1 MKSKIFLLGSMN
13 ILLNNYFYQFLV
25 FLFFLKGDF
34 EIIAEITFVLAPL
47 IFLKESFS
55 SNQRTLLLSD
65 KRLSLYKV
73 FFKQRVKYATL
84 ILIIYLFFVNYF
96 VKSEDVLFLILI
108 VILIYFL
115 WFNELT
121 ITSYEINSDKKKI
134 FGNLIFLIIL
144 YMFLTYYIF
153 LPSKNLLYIPIIIFV
168 FLILKYVYINKN
180 NLFYIFKNLKIQKK
194 IDYKTLSTISINL
207 ANLIW
212 RIFFFV
218 LLEKEYS
225 GVLFSVFALMSFP
238 SSLYSN
244 TIGMLLE
251 TQNKYKNAFKRILII
266 YYFFILYLMY
276 YIFVNK
282 IVPLN
287 NSILSNFSMTAGLF
301 SFVGS
306 LIMIFAISK
315 RIKIINYKKLKRK
328 ILFQTDIM
336 YSIINILSLAIV
348 YFLFG
353 SYFFSILFFI
363 SSISSLIYYIYYK
376 KLNHDEY
383 N

>member
-1 MKSKIFLLGSMN
+1 M
-13 ILLNNYFYQFLV
+13 
-25 FLFFLKGDF
+25 
-34 EIIAEITFVLAPL
+34 
-47 IFLKESFS
+47 
-55 SNQRTLLLSD
+55 
-65 KRLSLYKV
+65 
-73 FFKQRVKYATL
+73 
-84 ILIIYLFFVNYF
+84 
-96 VKSEDVLFLILI
+96 
-108 VILIYFL
+108 

-134 FGNLIFLIIL
+134 FVNLIFLIIL

-168 FLILKYVYINKN
+168 FLILKYIYINKN

-194 IDYKTLSTISINL
+194 INNKTLSTISINL

-251 TQNKYKNAFKRILII
+251 TQNKYKNAFKRILMI
-266 YYFFILYLMY
+266 YYLFILYLMY

>member
-13 ILLNNYFYQFLV
+13 ILLNNYFYQFMV

-34 EIIAEITFVLAPL
+34 EIIAEITFILAPL

-73 FFKQRVKYATL
+73 FFKQRVLYATL
-84 ILIIYLFFVNYF
+84 ILIIYVFFVNYF
-96 VKSEDVLFLILI
+96 AKSEDFLFLILI
-108 VILIYFL
+108 VILINYM
-115 WFNELT
+115 WFSELT

-134 FGNLIFLIIL
+134 FRNLIFLIII

-153 LPSKNLLYIPIIIFV
+153 LPSKDLLYIPIIIFG
-168 FLILKYVYINKN
+168 FLILKYIYINKN
-180 NLFYIFKNLKIQKK
+180 NLFYIFKNFKIQKK

-218 LLEKEYS
+218 LIEKEYS

-251 TQNKYKNAFKRILII
+251 TQNKYKNAFKSILMI

-287 NSILSNFSMTAGLF
+287 NSILSNFSMTVGLF

-306 LIMIFAISK
+306 LIMIFATSK
-315 RIKIINYKKLKRK
+315 RIKIINSKKLKRK

-336 YSIINILSLAIV
+336 YSIINVLSLVIV

-353 SYFFSILFFI
+353 SYFFSVLFFI

-376 KLNHDEY
+376 KLNHGE
-383 N
+383 

>member
-13 ILLNNYFYQFLV
+13 ILLNNYFYQFFV
-25 FLFFLKGDF
+25 ILFFIKGDF
-34 EIIAEITFVLAPL
+34 EIIAEITFILAPL

-73 FFKQRVKYATL
+73 FFKQRVLYATL
-84 ILIIYLFFVNYF
+84 ILIIYLFFLNYF
-96 VKSEDVLFLILI
+96 SKSEDILFLILI
-108 VILIYFL
+108 VILINYM

-134 FGNLIFLIIL
+134 FVNLIFLIIL
-144 YMFLTYYIF
+144 YMSLTYYIF
-153 LPSKNLLYIPIIIFV
+153 LPSKNLLYIPIIIFI
-168 FLILKYVYINKN
+168 FLILKYIYINKN
-180 NLFYIFKNLKIQKK
+180 NLLYIFKDLKIQKK

-225 GVLFSVFALMSFP
+225 GILFSVFALMSFP
-238 SSLYSN
+238 SSVYNN

-251 TQNKYKNAFKRILII
+251 TQNKYKNAFKSILMI

-376 KLNHDEY
+376 KINHDE
-383 N
+383 

>member
-1 MKSKIFLLGSMN
+1 MMSKIFLLRSMN
-13 ILLNNYFYQFLV
+13 ILLNNYFYQFLII
-25 FLFFLKGDF
+25 LFFLKGDF
-34 EIIAEITFVLAPL
+34 EIIAEITFILAPL

-73 FFKQRVKYATL
+73 FFKQRVLYATL
-84 ILIIYLFFVNYF
+84 ILIIYLFFLNYF
-96 VKSEDVLFLILI
+96 AKSEDILFLILI
-108 VILIYFL
+108 VILINCM

-134 FGNLIFLIIL
+134 FGNLIYLIIL

-153 LPSKNLLYIPIIIFV
+153 LPSKNLLYISIIIFV
-168 FLILKYVYINKN
+168 FLILKYIYINKN
-180 NLFYIFKNLKIQKK
+180 NLFYIFKNFKIQKK

-238 SSLYSN
+238 SSVYSN

-251 TQNKYKNAFKRILII
+251 TQNKYKNVFKSILMI

-301 SFVGS
+301 SFAGS

-315 RIKIINYKKLKRK
+315 RIKIINSKKLKRK

-336 YSIINILSLAIV
+336 YSIINVLSLATV

-363 SSISSLIYYIYYK
+363 SSISSLIYNIHYK
-376 KLNHDEY
+376 KINHDE
-383 N
+383 

>member
-1 MKSKIFLLGSMN
+1 MKSKIILLSYIN

-25 FLFFLKGDF
+25 FLFLLKGEF
-34 EIIAEITFVLAPL
+34 VIISEITFLLAPL

-55 SNQRTLLLSD
+55 SNQRTVLLSD

-73 FFKQRVKYATL
+73 FFKQRILYATL
-84 ILIIYLFFVNYF
+84 TLIIYLFFINYF
-96 VKSEDVLFLILI
+96 VTSEDILFLSII
-108 VILIYFL
+108 VILIKFM

-134 FGNLIFLIIL
+134 FVNLIFLIIL

-251 TQNKYKNAFKRILII
+251 TQNKYKYAFKCILMI
-266 YYFFILYLMY
+266 YYFFILYVMY

-287 NSILSNFSMTAGLF
+287 NSILSNFSITAGLF

>member
-168 FLILKYVYINKN
+168 FLILKYVYIYKN

-194 IDYKTLSTISINL
+194 INNKTLSTISINL

-251 TQNKYKNAFKRILII
+251 TQNKYKNAFKSILMI

-336 YSIINILSLAIV
+336 YSIINVLSLVIV

>member
-1 MKSKIFLLGSMN
+1 MQSKIFLLGSVN

-25 FLFFLKGDF
+25 ILFFLKGDF
-34 EIIAEITFVLAPL
+34 EIIAEITFILAPL

-73 FFKQRVKYATL
+73 FFKQRVLYATL
-84 ILIIYLFFVNYF
+84 ILIIYFFFVNYF
-96 VKSEDVLFLILI
+96 VKSEDILFLILI
-108 VILIYFL
+108 VILINYM

-134 FGNLIFLIIL
+134 FVNLIFLIIL

-168 FLILKYVYINKN
+168 FLILKYIYINKN
-180 NLFYIFKNLKIQKK
+180 NLFYIFKNFNIQKK

-251 TQNKYKNAFKRILII
+251 TQNKYKNAFKSILMI

-315 RIKIINYKKLKRK
+315 RIKIINSKKLKRK

-336 YSIINILSLAIV
+336 YSIINVLSLATV

-363 SSISSLIYYIYYK
+363 SSISSLIYCIYYK
-376 KLNHDEY
+376 KINHDE
-383 N
+383 

>member
-1 MKSKIFLLGSMN
+1 MKSKIFLLGTIN
-13 ILLNNYFYQFLV
+13 ILLNNYFYQFFV
-25 FLFFLKGDF
+25 ILFFIKGDF
-34 EIIAEITFVLAPL
+34 EIIAEITFILAPL

-153 LPSKNLLYIPIIIFV
+153 LPSKNLLYIPIIIFI
-168 FLILKYVYINKN
+168 FLILKYIYINKN
-180 NLFYIFKNLKIQKK
+180 NFFYIFKNLKIQKK
-194 IDYKTLSTISINL
+194 INNKTLSTISINL

-225 GVLFSVFALMSFP
+225 GILFSVFALMSFP
-238 SSLYSN
+238 SSVYNN

-251 TQNKYKNAFKRILII
+251 TQNIYKNAFKSILMI

-287 NSILSNFSMTAGLF
+287 NSILSNFSMTAVLF

-363 SSISSLIYYIYYK
+363 SSISSLIYNIHYK
-376 KLNHDEY
+376 KINHDE
-383 N
+383 

>member
-1 MKSKIFLLGSMN
+1 MKSKLILLGN
-13 ILLNNYFYQFLV
+13 ICILLNNYFYQFLV

-34 EIIAEITFVLAPL
+34 VIISEITFLIAPL

-73 FFKQRVKYATL
+73 FFKQRILYATL
-84 ILIIYLFFVNYF
+84 TLIIYLFFINYF
-96 VKSEDVLFLILI
+96 GIGEDIIFVILI
-108 VILIYFL
+108 VFL
-115 WFNELT
+115 TKFMWFNELT

-134 FGNLIFLIIL
+134 IKNLIFLIIL
-144 YMFLTYYIF
+144 YMFFSYYIF
-153 LPSKNLLYIPIIIFV
+153 FPSKNLLYIPLIILV
-168 FLILKYVYINKN
+168 FSILKYIYIYKISF
-180 NLFYIFKNLKIQKK
+180 FYIFKNIQIQKK
-194 IDYKTLSTISINL
+194 IDYKVLSTISINL

-212 RIFFFV
+212 RISFFV
-218 LLEKEYS
+218 LLEKEFS
-225 GVLFSVFALMSFP
+225 GILFSVFALMSFP
-238 SSLYSN
+238 SSLYNN
-244 TIGMLLE
+244 TIGISLE
-251 TQNKYKNAFKRILII
+251 TQNMSKNIFKGILII
-266 YYFFILYLMY
+266 YYFFILYVMH

-287 NSILSNFSMTAGLF
+287 NSILSNFSFTAGLL
-301 SFVGS
+301 SFIGS

-328 ILFQTDIM
+328 MLFQADIM
-336 YSIINILSLAIV
+336 YAMINVLSLVTV
-348 YFLFG
+348 YFFLS

-363 SSISSLIYYIYYK
+363 SSISSLIYYFYYK
-376 KLNHDEY
+376 KLNYNEY

>member
-1 MKSKIFLLGSMN
+1 MKSKLFLLGTIN

-34 EIIAEITFVLAPL
+34 EIIAEITFFLAPL

-65 KRLSLYKV
+65 KRLNLYKV
-73 FFKQRVKYATL
+73 FFKQRVLYAIL
-84 ILIIYLFFVNYF
+84 ILIIYLFFLNYF
-96 VKSEDVLFLILI
+96 VKSEDILFLILI
-108 VILIYFL
+108 VILINYM

-134 FGNLIFLIIL
+134 FRNLIFLIIL
-144 YMFLTYYIF
+144 YMFITYYIF

-168 FLILKYVYINKN
+168 FLILKYIYINKN

-212 RIFFFV
+212 RIFFYV

-251 TQNKYKNAFKRILII
+251 TQNKYKHAFKTILMI
-266 YYFFILYLMY
+266 YYLFILYVMY

-287 NSILSNFSMTAGLF
+287 NSILSNFSMTAGMF

-336 YSIINILSLAIV
+336 HSIINVLSVGTV

-363 SSISSLIYYIYYK
+363 SSIFSLIYYIYYK
-376 KLNHDEY
+376 KLNNGE
-383 N
+383 

>member
-13 ILLNNYFYQFLV
+13 ILLNNYFYQFMV

-34 EIIAEITFVLAPL
+34 EIIAEITFFLAPL
-47 IFLKESFS
+47 IFLRESFS

-65 KRLSLYKV
+65 KRLNLYKV
-73 FFKQRVKYATL
+73 FFKQRVLYVTL
-84 ILIIYLFFVNYF
+84 ILIIYLFFLSYF
-96 VKSEDVLFLILI
+96 AKSENILFLILI
-108 VILIYFL
+108 VILINFM

-121 ITSYEINSDKKKI
+121 ITSHEINSDKKKI
-134 FGNLIFLIIL
+134 FGNLTFLIIL
-144 YMFLTYYIF
+144 YMFLTYYIS

-168 FLILKYVYINKN
+168 FLILKYIYINKN
-180 NLFYIFKNLKIQKK
+180 NLFYIYKNHKIKKK
-194 IDYKTLSTISINL
+194 INYNTLSTISINL

-251 TQNKYKNAFKRILII
+251 TQNKYKNAFKSILMI
-266 YYFFILYLMY
+266 YYFFILYVMY

-287 NSILSNFSMTAGLF
+287 NLILSNFFYMTALF
-301 SFVGS
+301 SFIGS
-306 LIMIFAISK
+306 LIMIFAITK
-315 RIKIINYKKLKRK
+315 RIKIINVKKLKRK
-328 ILFQTDIM
+328 ILFQADIM
-336 YSIINILSLAIV
+336 YSIINVLSLV
-348 YFLFG
+348 TVFFLFG

-376 KLNHDEY
+376 KLNHG
-383 N
+383 

>member
-73 FFKQRVKYATL
+73 FFKQRVIYATL

-96 VKSEDVLFLILI
+96 AKSEDFLFLILI
-108 VILIYFL
+108 VILIYFM

-134 FGNLIFLIIL
+134 FRNLIFLIIL

-153 LPSKNLLYIPIIIFV
+153 LPSKNLLYIPIIIFI
-168 FLILKYVYINKN
+168 FLILKYIYIYKN
-180 NLFYIFKNLKIQKK
+180 NFFYIFKNLKIQKK
-194 IDYKTLSTISINL
+194 INYKTLSTISINL

-212 RIFFFV
+212 RILFFV

-225 GVLFSVFALMSFP
+225 GILFSVFALMSFP

-251 TQNKYKNAFKRILII
+251 TQNKYKYAFKCILMI
-266 YYFFILYLMY
+266 YYFFILYVMY

-282 IVPLN
+282 IIPLN
-287 NSILSNFSMTAGLF
+287 NSILSNFSITAGLF

-336 YSIINILSLAIV
+336 YSIINVLSLATV

-376 KLNHDEY
+376 KLNRDKY

>member
-65 KRLSLYKV
+65 KRLRLYKV
-73 FFKQRVKYATL
+73 FFKQRVLYATL

-96 VKSEDVLFLILI
+96 AKSEDILILILI
-108 VILIYFL
+108 VILINYM

-134 FGNLIFLIIL
+134 IENLIFLIIL
-144 YMFLTYYIF
+144 YIFFSYYIF
-153 LPSKNLLYIPIIIFV
+153 FPSKNLLYIPLIIIVALTF
-168 FLILKYVYINKN
+168 KYTYKSKISFNIYKN
-180 NLFYIFKNLKIQKK
+180 IEFPKK
-194 IDYKTLSTISINL
+194 INYRILSTICLNL
-207 ANLIW
+207 SNLIW
-212 RIFFFV
+212 RVLFFI

-225 GVLFSVFALMSFP
+225 GILFSVFAIMSFP

-244 TIGMLLE
+244 TIGMSLE
-251 TQNKYKNAFKRILII
+251 TQYKSKNIFKFILMI
-266 YYFFILYLMY
+266 YYFIIMCVMY
-276 YIFVNK
+276 YIFVNT
-282 IVPLN
+282 IIPLN
-287 NSILSNFSMTAGLF
+287 NSILSNFSITTGLL

-306 LIMIFAISK
+306 LIMIFAVSK
-315 RIKIINYKKLKRK
+315 RIKIINYQKLKRK
-328 ILFQTDIM
+328 TLFQLDIL
-336 YSIINILSLAIV
+336 YSIINVLSLATV
-348 YFLFG
+348 YIILG

-363 SSISSLIYYIYYK
+363 SSIFSLIYYFYNK
-376 KLNHDEY
+376 KINY
-383 N
+383 SV

>member
-1 MKSKIFLLGSMN
+1 MKSTIFLLGSMN

-34 EIIAEITFVLAPL
+34 EIISEITFLIAPL

-65 KRLSLYKV
+65 KRFSLYKV
-73 FFKQRVKYATL
+73 FFRQRILYATL
-84 ILIIYLFFVNYF
+84 TLIIYLFFINYF
-96 VKSEDVLFLILI
+96 AKGEDILFVILILI
-108 VILIYFL
+108 LTKFM

-121 ITSYEINSDKKKI
+121 ITSYEINFDKKKI
-134 FGNLIFLIIL
+134 IENLILLIIL
-144 YMFLTYYIF
+144 YIFFCYYIF
-153 LPSKNLLYIPIIIFV
+153 FPSKNLLYIPIIIFV
-168 FLILKYVYINKN
+168 FLILKYVYIYKN

-194 IDYKTLSTISINL
+194 INNKTLSTISINL

-251 TQNKYKNAFKRILII
+251 TQNKYKNVFKRILMI
-266 YYFFILYLMY
+266 YYLFILYLMY

-336 YSIINILSLAIV
+336 YSIINVLSLVIV

-376 KLNHDEY
+376 KLNHGE
-383 N
+383 

>member
-1 MKSKIFLLGSMN
+1 M
-13 ILLNNYFYQFLV
+13 V

-34 EIIAEITFVLAPL
+34 EIIAEITFILAPL

-73 FFKQRVKYATL
+73 FFKQRVLYATL
-84 ILIIYLFFVNYF
+84 ILIIYVFFVNYF
-96 VKSEDVLFLILI
+96 AKSEDFLFLILI
-108 VILIYFL
+108 VILINYM
-115 WFNELT
+115 WFSELT

-134 FGNLIFLIIL
+134 FRNLIFLIII

-153 LPSKNLLYIPIIIFV
+153 LPSKDLLYIPIIIFG
-168 FLILKYVYINKN
+168 FLILKYIYINKN
-180 NLFYIFKNLKIQKK
+180 NLFYIFKNFKIQKK

-238 SSLYSN
+238 SSLYNN

-251 TQNKYKNAFKRILII
+251 TQNKYKNAFKSILMI

-287 NSILSNFSMTAGLF
+287 NSILSNFSMTVGLF

-306 LIMIFAISK
+306 LIMIFATSK
-315 RIKIINYKKLKRK
+315 RIKIINSKKLKRK

-336 YSIINILSLAIV
+336 YSIINVLSLVIV

-353 SYFFSILFFI
+353 SYFFSVLFFI

-376 KLNHDEY
+376 KLNHGE
-383 N
+383 

>member
-13 ILLNNYFYQFLV
+13 ILLNNYFYQFMV

-73 FFKQRVKYATL
+73 FFKQRVLYATL
-84 ILIIYLFFVNYF
+84 ILIIYVFFVNYF
-96 VKSEDVLFLILI
+96 AKSEDFLFLILI
-108 VILIYFL
+108 VILINYM
-115 WFNELT
+115 WFSELT

-134 FGNLIFLIIL
+134 FRNLIFLIII

-153 LPSKNLLYIPIIIFV
+153 LPSKDLLYIPIIIFG
-168 FLILKYVYINKN
+168 FLILKYIYINKN
-180 NLFYIFKNLKIQKK
+180 NLFYIFKNFKIQKK

-238 SSLYSN
+238 SSLYNN

-251 TQNKYKNAFKRILII
+251 TQNKYKNAFKSILMI

-287 NSILSNFSMTAGLF
+287 NSILSNFSMTVGLF

-306 LIMIFAISK
+306 LIMIFATSK
-315 RIKIINYKKLKRK
+315 RIKIINSKKLKRK

-336 YSIINILSLAIV
+336 YSIINVLSLVIV

-353 SYFFSILFFI
+353 SYFFSVLFFI

-376 KLNHDEY
+376 KLNHGE
-383 N
+383 

>member
-1 MKSKIFLLGSMN
+1 MN

-34 EIIAEITFVLAPL
+34 VIIAEITFLIAPL

-65 KRLSLYKV
+65 KRLSLYKI
-73 FFKQRVKYATL
+73 FFKQRILYATL
-84 ILIIYLFFVNYF
+84 TLIIYLFFINYF
-96 VKSEDVLFLILI
+96 ATSEDILFVILI
-108 VILIYFL
+108 VILTKFM

-134 FGNLIFLIIL
+134 IENLIFLIIL
-144 YMFLTYYIF
+144 YIFFSYYIF
-153 LPSKNLLYIPIIIFV
+153 FPSKNLLYIPLIILV
-168 FLILKYVYINKN
+168 FLTLKYIYIHKISFFNIYKK
-180 NLFYIFKNLKIQKK
+180 IQIQKK
-194 IDYKTLSTISINL
+194 NNYKTLSTISINL

-244 TIGMLLE
+244 TIGMSLE
-251 TQNKYKNAFKRILII
+251 TQNKSKNIFKRILMI
-266 YYFFILYLMY
+266 YYFFILYVMY

-287 NSILSNFSMTAGLF
+287 NSILSNFSITAGLL

-315 RIKIINYKKLKRK
+315 RIKIINSQKLKRK
-328 ILFQTDIM
+328 ILFQADIM
-336 YSIINILSLAIV
+336 YAIINVLSLATV

-376 KLNHDEY
+376 KINYSE
-383 N
+383 

>member
-13 ILLNNYFYQFLV
+13 ILLNNYFYQFFV
-25 FLFFLKGDF
+25 ILFFIKGDF
-34 EIIAEITFVLAPL
+34 EIIAEITFILAPL

-73 FFKQRVKYATL
+73 FFKQRVLYATL
-84 ILIIYLFFVNYF
+84 ILIIYLFFLNYF
-96 VKSEDVLFLILI
+96 SKSEDILFLILI
-108 VILIYFL
+108 VILINYM

-121 ITSYEINSDKKKI
+121 ITSYEISSDKKKI
-134 FGNLIFLIIL
+134 FGNLISLIIL
-144 YMFLTYYIF
+144 YMFFTYYIF

-168 FLILKYVYINKN
+168 FLILKYIYINKN
-180 NLFYIFKNLKIQKK
+180 NLFYIFKNFKIQKK

-225 GVLFSVFALMSFP
+225 GILFSVFALMSFP
-238 SSLYSN
+238 SSVYNN

-251 TQNKYKNAFKRILII
+251 TQNKYKNAFKSILMI
-266 YYFFILYLMY
+266 YYLFILYLMY

-306 LIMIFAISK
+306 LIMIFAVSK

-328 ILFQTDIM
+328 ILFKIDII
-336 YSIINILSLAIV
+336 YSIINVLSLATV

-363 SSISSLIYYIYYK
+363 SSISSLIYHIYYK
-376 KLNHDEY
+376 KINHDE
-383 N
+383 

>member
-1 MKSKIFLLGSMN
+1 
-13 ILLNNYFYQFLV
+13 V
-25 FLFFLKGDF
+25 
-34 EIIAEITFVLAPL
+34 
-47 IFLKESFS
+47 
-55 SNQRTLLLSD
+55 
-65 KRLSLYKV
+65 
-73 FFKQRVKYATL
+73 
-84 ILIIYLFFVNYF
+84 
-96 VKSEDVLFLILI
+96 
-108 VILIYFL
+108 
-115 WFNELT
+115 
-121 ITSYEINSDKKKI
+121 
-134 FGNLIFLIIL
+134 
-144 YMFLTYYIF
+144 
-153 LPSKNLLYIPIIIFV
+153 
-168 FLILKYVYINKN
+168 
-180 NLFYIFKNLKIQKK
+180 
-194 IDYKTLSTISINL
+194 
-207 ANLIW
+207 NLIW
-212 RIFFFV
+212 RISFF
-218 LLEKEYS
+218 LLLDKQFS
-225 GVLFSVFALMSFP
+225 GILFSVFALMSFP

-251 TQNKYKNAFKRILII
+251 TQNKYKNAFKSILMI

-287 NSILSNFSMTAGLF
+287 NSILSNFSMTVGLF

-363 SSISSLIYYIYYK
+363 SSISSLIYNIHYK
-376 KLNHDEY
+376 KINHDE
-383 N
+383 

>member
-13 ILLNNYFYQFLV
+13 ILLNNYFYQFMV

-34 EIIAEITFVLAPL
+34 EIIAEITFILAPL

-73 FFKQRVKYATL
+73 FFKQRVLYATL
-84 ILIIYLFFVNYF
+84 ILIIYVFFVNYF
-96 VKSEDVLFLILI
+96 AKSEDFLFLILI
-108 VILIYFL
+108 VILINYM
-115 WFNELT
+115 WFSELT

-134 FGNLIFLIIL
+134 FRNLIFLIII

-153 LPSKNLLYIPIIIFV
+153 LPSKDLLYIPIIIFG
-168 FLILKYVYINKN
+168 FLILKYIYINKN
-180 NLFYIFKNLKIQKK
+180 NLFYIFKNFKIQKK

-238 SSLYSN
+238 SSLYNN

-251 TQNKYKNAFKRILII
+251 TQNKYKNAFKSILMI

-287 NSILSNFSMTAGLF
+287 NSILSNFSMTVGLF

-306 LIMIFAISK
+306 LIMIFATSK
-315 RIKIINYKKLKRK
+315 RIKIINSKKLKRK

-336 YSIINILSLAIV
+336 YSIINVLSLVIV

-353 SYFFSILFFI
+353 SYFFSVLFFI

-376 KLNHDEY
+376 KLNHGE
-383 N
+383 

>member
-1 MKSKIFLLGSMN
+1 M
-13 ILLNNYFYQFLV
+13 V
-25 FLFFLKGDF
+25 FL
-34 EIIAEITFVLAPL
+34 A
-47 IFLKESFS
+47 
-55 SNQRTLLLSD
+55 
-65 KRLSLYKV
+65 
-73 FFKQRVKYATL
+73 
-84 ILIIYLFFVNYF
+84 
-96 VKSEDVLFLILI
+96 
-108 VILIYFL
+108 
-115 WFNELT
+115 
-121 ITSYEINSDKKKI
+121 
-134 FGNLIFLIIL
+134 
-144 YMFLTYYIF
+144 
-153 LPSKNLLYIPIIIFV
+153 
-168 FLILKYVYINKN
+168 LKYIYMNKTN
-180 NLFYIFKNLKIQKK
+180 FLYIFKNFKIQKK
-194 IDYKTLSTISINL
+194 IDYKLLSTISINL

-251 TQNKYKNAFKRILII
+251 TQNIYKNAFKSILMI

-287 NSILSNFSMTAGLF
+287 NSILSNFSMTAVLF

>member
-1 MKSKIFLLGSMN
+1 MKSKIFLTGSMN
-13 ILLNNYFYQFLV
+13 ILLNNYFYQFSV

-34 EIIAEITFVLAPL
+34 EIIAEITLFLAPF

-65 KRLSLYKV
+65 RRLSLYKV
-73 FFKQRVKYATL
+73 FFKQRVLYATL
-84 ILIIYLFFVNYF
+84 ILIVYLFFLNYF
-96 VKSEDVLFLILI
+96 SKSEDILFLILI
-108 VILIYFL
+108 VILINYM

-134 FGNLIFLIIL
+134 FVNLIFLIIL
-144 YMFLTYYIF
+144 YMSLTYYIF
-153 LPSKNLLYIPIIIFV
+153 LPSKNLLYISIIIFV
-168 FLILKYVYINKN
+168 FLILKYIYINKN
-180 NLFYIFKNLKIQKK
+180 NLFYIFKNFNIQKK

-251 TQNKYKNAFKRILII
+251 TQNKYKNAFKRILMI
-266 YYFFILYLMY
+266 YYLFILYLMY

-315 RIKIINYKKLKRK
+315 RIKIINSKKLKRK

-336 YSIINILSLAIV
+336 YSIINVLSLVTV

-363 SSISSLIYYIYYK
+363 SSIFSLIYNIYYK
-376 KLNHDEY
+376 KINHGE
-383 N
+383 

>member
-13 ILLNNYFYQFLV
+13 ILLNNYFYQFMV

-34 EIIAEITFVLAPL
+34 EIIAEITFILAPL

-73 FFKQRVKYATL
+73 FFKQRVLYATL
-84 ILIIYLFFVNYF
+84 ILIIYVFFVNYF
-96 VKSEDVLFLILI
+96 AKSEDFLFLILI
-108 VILIYFL
+108 VILINYM
-115 WFNELT
+115 WFSELT

-134 FGNLIFLIIL
+134 FRNLIFLIII

-153 LPSKNLLYIPIIIFV
+153 LPSKDLLYIPIIIFG
-168 FLILKYVYINKN
+168 FLILKYIYINKN
-180 NLFYIFKNLKIQKK
+180 NLFYIFKNFKIQKK

-238 SSLYSN
+238 SSLYNN

-251 TQNKYKNAFKRILII
+251 TQNKYKNAFKSILMI

-282 IVPLN
+282 IIPLN
-287 NSILSNFSMTAGLF
+287 NLILSNFSITAGLF

-336 YSIINILSLAIV
+336 YSIINVLSLVIV

-353 SYFFSILFFI
+353 SYFFSVLFFI

-376 KLNHDEY
+376 KLNHGE
-383 N
+383 